1 MTSPQNL
8 TTTSKFLSLVL
19 RHKPQAIGLTLDAS
33 GWVEI
38 DVLLAKAA
46 AAGRPFTRQMLE
58 EVVETSDKK
67 RFAVS
72 EDGLRIRANQGHSVE
87 VELGLAPVSPP
98 KVLYHGTAE
107 RFLDSIL
114 AEGLTKRK
122 RHHVHLSENIQTA
135 LAVGIRYGAPVLL
148 AIDAERMS
156 KEGSLFFRSENNVWL
171 TDEVPSAYLK
181 VVKNGGA
188 A

>member
-19 RHKPQAIGLTLDAS
+19 RHKPQTIGLALDAA
-33 GWVEI
+33 GWVEV

-46 AAGRPFTRQMLE
+46 AANRPLTRQLLE

-67 RFAVS
+67 RFAFS
-72 EDGLRIRANQGHSVE
+72 EDGLRIRANQGHSVD
-87 VELGLAPVSPP
+87 VDLGLPPVVPP
-98 KVLYHGTAE
+98 AVLYHGTAL

-114 AEGLTKRK
+114 VEGLTKRK

-135 LAVGIRYGAPVLL
+135 LAVGTRYGAPVLL

-156 KEGSLFFRSENNVWL
+156 KEGRLFFRTENNVWL
-171 TDEVPSAYLK
+171 TDEVPPAHLSIIK
-181 VVKNGGA
+181 GGGA